1 MTRTGRWA
9 AFALTGLAIG
19 AVCAGVTLRSWA
31 ADDATRETELA
42 RPGAGTEDDAT
53 TETMERSDAEQGM
66 PTPDNQA
73 ADTPATDGPYASDE
87 DQ

>member
-1 MTRTGRWA
+1 
-9 AFALTGLAIG
+9 
-19 AVCAGVTLRSWA
+19 
-31 ADDATRETELA
+31 
-42 RPGAGTEDDAT
+42 
-53 TETMERSDAEQGM
+53 MERSDAEQGM